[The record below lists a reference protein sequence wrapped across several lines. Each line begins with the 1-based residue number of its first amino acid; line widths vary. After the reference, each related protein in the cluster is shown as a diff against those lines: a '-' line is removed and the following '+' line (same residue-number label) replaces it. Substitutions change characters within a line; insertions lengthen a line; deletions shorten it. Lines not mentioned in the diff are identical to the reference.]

1 MQVSDLVN
9 QYQANLSSGG
19 DVSVKTKTKG
29 VEQLV
34 STVSKL
40 QKGQVFEGTVNSI
53 KGNQVILGLSSGQNI
68 TARLDGSISLKLGE
82 SVFFQVKSNE
92 DNTVQ
97 IKPVSIGSMNNPTL
111 LNALDAAG
119 MAVTEDNL
127 NMVNTMMKEQMPIDA
142 KSLGEMARK
151 VASMPG
157 ANVSSVV
164 IMAKHN
170 LPITTEMLNQFE
182 NYKSNEGQLLKGV
195 DELAKSISSVL
206 SSEEVSDEK
215 VLSFHKEL
223 VQILSGEAERDFTDI
238 QTNQASKLE
247 QMMGNSTSGF
257 KVPSLNIGG
266 ETSEVTVPTQA
277 DGLKALM
284 SEDNVLNPSA
294 PNAPNGTDTP
304 QQETS
309 ATTNQGLNVV
319 LSEED
324 VIAIDEKNVSELLVD
339 GENRLAIVSYDSE
352 EFPSQTVGRALSPE
366 QNAMFSL
373 SLGKDA
379 SFVAEHPTLFDEN
392 GVLRPEVPV
401 KDVMNAITEHFSLHP
416 DALNNFKELV
426 SKEGYKSLVFE
437 MTAGKLSIKPEEL
450 TLPHRLDDLYKEMD
464 ETVRRIAQS
473 SSTLTAKSNNSIV
486 SAAENIHDN
495 LDFIS
500 QVNDLYTYVQIPLK
514 LSGGETTGDLYVYR
528 NKKQSKNDNDE
539 LTAFLHFDMEHLG
552 STDISVRMKNKNV
565 NTKFYLEDE
574 GAYELI
580 MNNIHILKE
589 KLDNLGY
596 NCVIECENDSK
607 PVNFVTD
614 FLEKDK
620 KTAENISR
628 YSFDVR
634 A

>member
-19 DVSVKTKTKG
+19 EVSAKTKTKG

-40 QKGQVFEGTVNSI
+40 QKGQIFEGTVNSI
-53 KGNQVILGLSSGQNI
+53 RGNQVILGLSSGQNI
-68 TARLDGSISLKLGE
+68 TARMDGSISLNVGE
-82 SVFFQVKSNE
+82 SVFFQVKSNV

-97 IKPVSIGSMNNPTL
+97 IKPVSVGSMNNPTL
-111 LNALDAAG
+111 LTALDAAG

-151 VASMPG
+151 TASLPG
-157 ANVSSVV
+157 ANVSTVV
-164 IMAKHN
+164 IMTKHN
-170 LPITTEMLNQFE
+170 LPITTEMVNQFE

-195 DELAKSISSVL
+195 DELAKSVSTLL
-206 SSEEVSDEK
+206 SSEEVSDEGAFG
-215 VLSFHKEL
+215 FHKEL
-223 VQILSGEAERDFTDI
+223 VSILSGEGEAHVVE
-238 QTNQASKLE
+238 NQASKLE
-247 QMMGNSTSGF
+247 QMMGTPTL
-257 KVPSLNIGG
+257 KVPSLNMGVD
-266 ETSEVTVPTQA
+266 SPQNAPTQA
-277 DGLKALM
+277 DTLKALV
-284 SEDNVLNPSA
+284 SKDGVLPGNSTV
-294 PNAPNGTDTP
+294 NG
-304 QQETS
+304 QEQYS
-309 ATTNQGLNVV
+309 GGLNVV
-319 LSEED
+319 MSE
-324 VIAIDEKNVSELLVD
+324 DETVPSSNAQNSTELLQNS
-339 GENRLAIVSYDSE
+339 ENRILLPNYDSE
-352 EFPSQTVGRALSPE
+352 EFNPGTVGRALSPE
-366 QNAMFSL
+366 ENGGLSL
-373 SLGKDA
+373 SLTRNP
-379 SFVAEHPTLFDEN
+379 SFVAEHSNLFDEN
-392 GVLRPEVPV
+392 GMLRPEVSVKEVMQAVSDYFGAHPQSMSHI
-401 KDVMNAITEHFSLHP
+401 KDVVAR
-416 DALNNFKELV
+416 A
-426 SKEGYKSLVFE
+426 GYGKLAFE
-437 MTAGKLSIKPEEL
+437 MIAQKLSIEPEEL
-450 TLPHRLDDLYKEMD
+450 TMPHRLDDLYKEMD

-473 SSTLTAKSNNSIV
+473 ASSLTEKPDNAIV
-486 SAAENIHDN
+486 SSAGNIHDN
-495 LDFIS
+495 LEFIS
-500 QVNDLYTYVQIPLK
+500 QVNSLYTYVQIPLK

-528 NKKQSKNDNDE
+528 NKKQSRNDSDE

-574 GAYELI
+574 GSYELI

-589 KLDNLGY
+589 NLDNLGY
-596 NCVIECENDSK
+596 NCVIDCENDSK